1 MSDTSIPGAARG
13 CPICSKPAHGKHRPF
28 CSKRCALIDLG
39 RWLNSDYR
47 IPTNEAPTDAPSEE
61 EG

>member
-1 MSDTSIPGAARG
+1 MSDTSIPGAARR
-13 CPICSKPAHGKHRPF
+13 CPICSKPAHAKHRPF

-47 IPTNEAPTDAPSEE
+47 ISTNEAPTDAPSEE
-61 EG
+61 EE